1 MLQLSR
7 VGDPN
12 LQVIQQT
19 LLEVVRQSVPTPE
32 MGVSETGHSSF
43 PSIFYIIFF
52 FPPVFVRQIWK
63 EVSDDESPPPLK
75 C

>member
-19 LLEVVRQSVPTPE
+19 LLEVVGQSVPTPE

-43 PSIFYIIFF
+43 PSIFY
-52 FPPVFVRQIWK
+52 
-63 EVSDDESPPPLK
+63 
-75 C
+75 